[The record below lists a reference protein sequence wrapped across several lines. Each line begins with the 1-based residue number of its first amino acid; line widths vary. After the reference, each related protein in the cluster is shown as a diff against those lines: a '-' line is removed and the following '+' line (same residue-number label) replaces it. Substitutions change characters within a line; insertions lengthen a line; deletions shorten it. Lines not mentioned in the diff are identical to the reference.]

1 MCSDISPYTIR
12 PIEAD
17 ELQQLV
23 NFIVPLQADP
33 QSRCLHVD
41 WTAEGILADVQDLN
55 QPFTEAFRVLLEGDT
70 WLGILGCDQDLEAG
84 RSWLHGP
91 FIDPAVSDSDWQQLA
106 GALFVDLFDRLPAS
120 INRLSNYLELNFERG
135 LTQHADQGFVPKGI
149 SHIYRADHQA
159 VHSQAAIRA
168 ITPDDHAVLAA
179 LHDRAFPQSW
189 LSPAELS
196 STLDETH
203 QVLVAEHQ
211 GQPAGYIRLSQ
222 HISLLEGTV
231 DYVAVDSAYRGLGLG
246 RQLLLAGLDW
256 IFNQRNLQTAFLNVS
271 DDNANARKLYESAG
285 FSLYQS
291 GVALDWWRP
300 SKS

>member
-1 MCSDISPYTIR
+1 MRSELDSYTLR
-12 PIEAD
+12 PVEAD

-23 NFIVPLQADP
+23 DFIVPLQADP
-33 QSRCLHVD
+33 KSRCLHVD

-55 QPFTEAFRVLLEGDT
+55 QPFTEAFCVLVAGDT
-70 WLGILGCDQDLEAG
+70 WLGVLGCDQDLEAG
-84 RSWLHGP
+84 RGWLHGP
-91 FIDPAVSDSDWQQLA
+91 FIAAVVSNSDWQQLA
-106 GALFVDLFDRLPAS
+106 GALFDDLFSRLPAS
-120 INRLSNYLELNFERG
+120 INRLSNYLELSFERG

-149 SHIYRADHQA
+149 SHIYRADYQA
-159 VHSQAAIRA
+159 VSSQIAIRT
-168 ITPDDHAVLAA
+168 ITHADQAVLAA
-179 LHDRAFPQSW
+179 LHDQAFPQSW

-222 HISLLEGTV
+222 HVSLSEGTV
-231 DYVAVDSAYRGLGLG
+231 DYVAVDPNYRGLGLG

-271 DDNANARKLYESAG
+271 DDNANARNLYKSAG

-300 SKS
+300 SKF